1 MIPYFVPP
9 SIGICHVNRIIDGD
23 TLECDK
29 LKIRLCGAD
38 APEKSQPYGTFATA
52 KLTQLALN
60 KNVRLV
66 AQGKDIYGRILA
78 EVWIN
83 NRFINAELIRSGLAY
98 TYGSC
103 PTQNI
108 VLINAEKSAIAAK
121 LGVWNSGNAWQQRPW
136 IYRKISNH
144 PNMQEH

>member
-1 MIPYFVPP
+1 MTPYFVPP
-9 SIGICHVNRIIDGD
+9 SNGICHVNRIIDGD

-38 APEKSQPYGTFATA
+38 APEKSQPYGISATA

-83 NRFINAELIRSGLAY
+83 NRFINAEMVKAGLAY
-98 TYGSC
+98 SYGSC
-103 PTQNI
+103 PTQKT
-108 VLINAEKSAIAAK
+108 VLENAQKSAIANK
-121 LGVWNSGNAWQQRPW
+121 FGVWQTEQIKPW
-136 IYRKISNH
+136 IYRRQAK
-144 PNMQEH
+144 

>member
-1 MIPYFVPP
+1 MTPYFIPP
-9 SIGICHVNRIIDGD
+9 STGICHVSRIIDGD
-23 TLECDK
+23 TIECEK

-38 APEKSQPYGTFATA
+38 APEKSQPYGAAATV

-66 AQGKDIYGRILA
+66 SNGTDVYGRILA
-78 EVWIN
+78 EVYLN

-103 PTQNI
+103 PTQKA
-108 VLINAEKSAIAAK
+108 VLINAEKGAIANK
-121 LGVWNSGNAWQQRPW
+121 FGVWQTEQIKPW
-136 IYRKISNH
+136 TYRKKK
-144 PNMQEH
+144 